1 MVFLLLPDSD
11 DFTAYCLILP
21 MLGIGP
27 QWWIDSHNIHHVVC
41 NDVHCGEYREGYGVL
56 FFAGGESRGVRGGIR
71 NMDTSGDDSAS
82 AFFYDVFVFFIR
94 QAHGLVDVGGG
105 RFD

>member
-1 MVFLLLPDSD
+1 MYLGKRAHPASPLILCFVLDATDSD

-41 NDVHCGEYREGYGVL
+41 NDVHCGELRSDWLSFLFLAPNGKGMYEG
-56 FFAGGESRGVRGGIR
+56 
-71 NMDTSGDDSAS
+71 
-82 AFFYDVFVFFIR
+82 
-94 QAHGLVDVGGG
+94 VGGRRRVCG
-105 RFD
+105 SRSV